1 MRMMDVQGDV
11 LRKRVAGNRICYRKI
26 HMVIMMSLKPTLI
39 QLETSWVDDTSNVGD
54 TFPTF
59 VFRG

>member
-1 MRMMDVQGDV
+1 MWAAQGEV
-11 LRKRVAGNRICYRKI
+11 LRPRVAGNRICYRKI
-26 HMVIMMSLKPTLI
+26 HMVILMSLKPTFI

>member
-1 MRMMDVQGDV
+1 MRMVSVQGDV
-11 LRKRVAGNRICYRKI
+11 LRQRVAGNRICYRKI
-26 HMVIMMSLKPTLI
+26 HMVILMSLI